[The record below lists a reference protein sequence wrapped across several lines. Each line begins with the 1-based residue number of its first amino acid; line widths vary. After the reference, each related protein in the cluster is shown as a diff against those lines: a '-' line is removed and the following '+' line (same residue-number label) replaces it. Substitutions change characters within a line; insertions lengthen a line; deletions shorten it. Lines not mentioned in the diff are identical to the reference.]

1 MIIMEKFIY
10 LLSNSI
16 KELIPK
22 KRAVLGSM
30 TAFKVAGFVVVS
42 IMLIASLQLIASARN
57 ADGGTD
63 VAGLAAPTV
72 PPIIT
77 PTPTP
82 VPTPTPTPVPTPT
95 PTPVPTP
102 TPELPPVLV
111 PSIQPIQSPNP
122 ITEVSPKPTKSAN
135 ETTAVDGSGGKD
147 WAKLLPEIPNGISPL
162 FLLVLLPI
170 ALIIAALLVSIFRG
184 DRGDG
189 ELYDEYDGSDYD
201 AGGDVSDEA
210 GFDTGYEGNPYNS
223 RSRKYRDESGLGQN
237 SYTKRQPNYEV
248 ETNHSAQ
255 AEEYGPEALWPER
268 LTGGD
273 AKGLK
278 SDSKKRRW
286 GDL

>member
-1 MIIMEKFIY
+1 
-10 LLSNSI
+10 
-16 KELIPK
+16 
-22 KRAVLGSM
+22 M
-30 TAFKVAGFVVVS
+30 TTFKVAGFVVVS
-42 IMLIASLQLIASARN
+42 IVLIASLQLVASARN
-57 ADGGTD
+57 ADDGTD

-102 TPELPPVLV
+102 TPTPVPMTELPSVLI

-122 ITEVSPKPTKSAN
+122 ITEVSPTPTKSAN
-135 ETTAVDGSGGKD
+135 GTTVADGGGRD
-147 WAKLLPEIPNGISPL
+147 WAKLLPQIPNGISPL

-184 DRGDG
+184 DRGDS

-201 AGGDVSDEA
+201 AGGVSDEG
-210 GFDTGYEGNPYNS
+210 GFDTGYKVNQYNS
-223 RSRKYRDESGLGQN
+223 RSRKYRNEGGLDQN
-237 SYTKRQPNYEV
+237 SNTKRQPNYEV
-248 ETNHSAQ
+248 ETSQSAQ
-255 AEEYGPEALWPER
+255 AEEYSPEALWPER